1 MEFYEEYLFHFQEY
15 KDVIN
20 QSCLSSSLVFNMTKL
35 SRNLTRIMQKDVP
48 FVEEEINRIVP
59 HMGEL
64 QKQIDELTDYFK
76 QQKVPQLNIEELQKF
91 RKLIDL
97 YQKLNDQLRQ
107 IHQQVTKYVSYHL
120 YSHQT
125 D

>member
-1 MEFYEEYLFHFQEY
+1 
-15 KDVIN
+15 
-20 QSCLSSSLVFNMTKL
+20 MTKL
-35 SRNLTRIMQKDVP
+35 SRKLTQIMQKDVP

-91 RKLIDL
+91 RKLIDI

>member
-1 MEFYEEYLFHFQEY
+1 
-15 KDVIN
+15 
-20 QSCLSSSLVFNMTKL
+20 
-35 SRNLTRIMQKDVP
+35 MQKDVP

-59 HMGEL
+59 HMAEL

-91 RKLIDL
+91 QKLIDI

-107 IHQQVTKYVSYHL
+107 IPQQLTKYVSYHL
-120 YSHQT
+120 YSHQI
-125 D
+125 DWWSIF